1 MEFDESKAIEYM
13 RSSLPQDVAGLY
25 DDDEYLN
32 IIDMVWDFYEENGLL
47 DIDADEDIDE
57 EALLDDL
64 IEYSKRMIKKDKSST
79 MRIEHIESLI
89 KAEIAYEAT
98 LEDGI

>member
-13 RSSLPQDVAGLY
+13 KSCLPQDVAGLY

-79 MRIEHIESLI
+79 MRIEHIEPLI

-98 LEDGI
+98 LEDDI